1 MKTMNTFSYI
11 SNADPAYIESL
22 YQQFKNDPAA
32 IESEW
37 KKFFEGFDFAV
48 SNLSSNGNDVAV
60 VTTEAGEEKT
70 TLAPVAAPSKEDHS
84 AIAAHSTT
92 TQTDLAREAGVYQLI
107 CAYREKAHLLSIT
120 NPIRKRKDRHANLD
134 LSFFGLSDADLQ
146 KEFFAGTVLGL
157 GKATLQQILDR
168 LQKIYCRSIGIEY
181 TYIVEPGEIA
191 WLKERFEQ
199 GYANMEFSLDQK
211 KRILSKLNDAVVF
224 EKFLGTKY
232 IGQKRFSLEGGE
244 TTIAALDA
252 IINKAAVSGVKEITM
267 GMAHRGRLNVLAN
280 IMGKTYENIFNEFEG
295 NVNPDTTMGD
305 GDVKYH
311 LGYSSELETA
321 ASGKIYLKLSP
332 NPSHLEA
339 VNPVVSGFTRAKAD
353 TLYGGEYDF
362 IMPVIIHGDA
372 AVAGQGVV
380 YECLQMSQLNGYA
393 TGGSLHFVIN
403 NQIGFTTDFDD
414 ARTSNYCTS
423 YAATV
428 LAPVMHV
435 NGDDPEAVVFA
446 VELAVE
452 YRQRFNKDVFVDMV
466 CYRRYGHN
474 EGDDPKFT
482 QPRLYDAISK
492 HPNPREVY
500 TRILMERG
508 DIDAELAKE
517 MDKSFWKQLQ
527 DRLDFV
533 KQNPLPYTY
542 QEPELAWKKLRKSNP
557 GDFDASPETSVP
569 METLSHIAQR
579 ITAIPEGFTPL
590 KKIEQI
596 LQRGKDFF
604 EKEKKV
610 DWAWSELMAYGSLL
624 MEGHDVRLSGQ
635 DAIRGTFSHRHAVIY
650 DESNNKGHNR
660 LSALSDKQGKFMIY
674 NSLLSEFAVLGF
686 EFGYALANPQT
697 LTIWEAQF
705 GDFSN
710 GAQTIIDQFI
720 IASESKWQ
728 RMSGLTLLLPH
739 GYEGQGPE
747 HSSARLERFL
757 QQSAEYNM
765 SVVNIT
771 SPANFFHALRRQLVR
786 PFRKP
791 LIVMSPKSL
800 LRHPK
805 CVSAVEEMTQGGFRE
820 VIDDASVHDAAK
832 VRRVLLC
839 SGKIYYDLLER
850 QEKENR
856 EDLAIVR
863 IEQLAPFPQ
872 KQLDAVAARY
882 KAARFIWV
890 QEEPNNMGAYAF
902 LKMNWKNG
910 ELFNITR
917 KASAS
922 PATGFSKLHA
932 KEQLEIIDK
941 AFEQ

>member
-1 MKTMNTFSYI
+1 MNTFSYL
-11 SNADPAYIESL
+11 SNAEPAYIESL
-22 YQQFKNDPAA
+22 YLQFKNDPTTV
-32 IESEW
+32 EVEW

-48 SNLSSNGNDVAV
+48 SNLSANGNQVTATFTDAGTDKIIVAE
-60 VTTEAGEEKT
+60 TDSDKQDNLSA
-70 TLAPVAAPSKEDHS
+70 VAAPEV
-84 AIAAHSTT
+84 
-92 TQTDLAREAGVYQLI
+92 QVQVDLARESGVYQLI
-107 CAYREKAHLLSIT
+107 CAYREKGHLVSHT
-120 NPIRKRKDRHANLD
+120 NPIRQRKDRHANLD
-134 LSFFGLSDADLQ
+134 LSFFGLSDTDLQ
-146 KEFFAGTVLGL
+146 QEFYAGNFLGL
-157 GKATLQQILDR
+157 GKTTLQQILDR

-181 TYIVEPGEIA
+181 TYLVEPEELQ
-191 WLKERFEQ
+191 WLKERFEN
-199 GYANMEFSLDQK
+199 GYANMQFSLDQK

-252 IINKAAVSGVKEITM
+252 IINKAAASGVQEITM

-311 LGYSSELETA
+311 LGYSSELETT
-321 ASGKIYLKLSP
+321 SSRKIYLKLSP

-353 TLYGGEYDF
+353 TLYGGEYDS
-362 IMPVIIHGDA
+362 ILPVIIHGDA

-380 YECLQMSQLNGYA
+380 YECLQMSQLHGYS
-393 TGGSLHFVIN
+393 TGGTLHFVIN

-423 YAATV
+423 YASTV
-428 LAPVMHV
+428 MAPVMHV

-452 YRQRFNKDVFVDMV
+452 YRQRFNKDIFVDMV

-482 QPRLYDAISK
+482 QPKLYDAISK
-492 HPNPREVY
+492 HQNPREVY
-500 TRILMERG
+500 SKILMDRG

-557 GDFDASPETSVP
+557 EDFDASPETAVP
-569 METLSHIAQR
+569 AETLSLIAR
-579 ITAIPEGFTPL
+579 KITTIPEGFDPL

-610 DWAWSELMAYGSLL
+610 DWAWGELMAYGSLL
-624 MEGHDVRLSGQ
+624 LEGHDVRLSGQ

-650 DESNNKGHNR
+650 DESNNKGYNR
-660 LSALSDKQGKFMIY
+660 LSALSDRQGKFMIY

-728 RMSGLTLLLPH
+728 RMSGLTMLLPH

-771 SPANFFHALRRQLVR
+771 TPANFFHVLRRQLYR

-805 CVSAVEEMTQGGFRE
+805 CVSDLQEMTQGGFRE
-820 VIDDASVHDAAK
+820 VMDDTTITDAAK

-839 SGKIYYDLLER
+839 TGKIYYDLLER
-850 QEKENR
+850 QEKVKR
-856 EDLAIVR
+856 EDVAIVR
-863 IEQLAPFPQ
+863 MEQLYPFPQ
-872 KQLDAVAARY
+872 KQLDAISARY
-882 KAARFIWV
+882 KTARFIWV

-902 LKMNWKNG
+902 MKMNWKNG

-932 KEQLEIIDK
+932 KEQVEIIDK
-941 AFEQ
+941 AFER

>member
-1 MKTMNTFSYI
+1 MPTFSYI
-11 SNADPAYIESL
+11 SNADPSYIEGL
-22 YQQFKNDPAA
+22 YQDFKKDP
-32 IESEW
+32 SSVDVEW

-48 SNLSSNGNDVAV
+48 INSASNGNMPIAE
-60 VTTEAGEEKT
+60 TK
-70 TLAPVAAPSKEDHS
+70 VAADTEPVIATGLPQAAEQIAALASS
-84 AIAAHSTT
+84 AIAGEFA
-92 TQTDLAREAGVYQLI
+92 VYQLI
-107 CAYREKAHLLSIT
+107 QAYREKAHLVSNT
-120 NPIRKRKDRHANLD
+120 NPIRQRKDRHANLD
-134 LSFFGLSDADLQ
+134 LEFFGLGKENLLQ
-146 KEFFAGTVLGL
+146 EYYAGKFIGL
-157 GKATLQQILDR
+157 GKTTLQNIIDR
-168 LQKIYCRSIGIEY
+168 LKKIYCSSIGIEY
-181 TYIVEPGEIA
+181 TYIVQPDELSWMQEQ
-191 WLKERFEQ
+191 FEKRYGNLTFELQ
-199 GYANMEFSLDQK
+199 QK
-211 KRILSKLNDAVVF
+211 KRILEKLNDAVVF

-232 IGQKRFSLEGGE
+232 VGQKRFSLEGGE

-252 IINKAAVSGVKEITM
+252 IINKAAASGVHEITM

-295 NVNPDTTMGD
+295 NVSPDSTMGD

-311 LGYSSELETA
+311 LGYSSEVETVT
-321 ASGKIYLKLSP
+321 GKKIYLKLSP

-353 TLYGGEYDF
+353 TLYGGEYDS

-380 YECLQMSQLNGYA
+380 YECLQMSLLNGYS

-423 YAATV
+423 YASTV

-452 YRQRFNKDVFVDMV
+452 YRQKFNKDIFVDMV

-482 QPRLYDAISK
+482 QPRMYEVIAK

-500 TRILMERG
+500 SKLLMDRG
-508 DIDAELAKE
+508 DIDAQLAKE

-542 QEPELAWKKLRKSNP
+542 QEPELAWKKLRKSTP
-557 GDFDASPETSVP
+557 EDFESSPATGVDAATIS
-569 METLSHIAQR
+569 LIADK
-579 ITAIPEGFTPL
+579 ITQIPEGFVPL

-596 LQRGKDFF
+596 LQRGKDAF
-604 EKEKKV
+604 EKEHKI
-610 DWAWSELMAYGSLL
+610 DWAWGELLAYASLL
-624 MEGHDVRLSGQ
+624 LEGHDVRLSGQ
-635 DAIRGTFSHRHAVIY
+635 DTVRGTFSHRHAIIY
-650 DESNNKGHNR
+650 DESNNKGYNR
-660 LSALSDKQGKFMIY
+660 LSALREGQGKFMVY

-686 EFGYALANPQT
+686 EFGYSLANPQT

-710 GAQTIIDQFI
+710 GAQTIIDQFLI
-720 IASESKWQ
+720 SSESKWQ

-765 SVVNIT
+765 SVVNVT
-771 SPANFFHALRRQLVR
+771 TPANFFHLLRRQLYR

-800 LRHPK
+800 FRHPK
-805 CVSAVEEMTQGGFRE
+805 CVSDRNELTTAGFHE
-820 VIDDASVHDAAK
+820 VLDDAGVKDVAK
-832 VRRVLLC
+832 VKRVLLC
-839 SGKIYYDLLER
+839 SGKIYYDLLDR
-850 QEKENR
+850 REKEKR
-856 EDLAIVR
+856 DDIAIVR
-863 IEQLAPFPQ
+863 IEQLAPLPQ
-872 KQLDAVAARY
+872 KQLDAIAAKY
-882 KAARFIWV
+882 KTARFIWV
-890 QEEPNNMGAYAF
+890 QEEPYNMGAYSF
-902 LKMNWKNG
+902 LKMNWKNI
-910 ELFNITR
+910 ELFGITR

-922 PATGFSKLHA
+922 PATGFMKAHV

-941 AFEQ
+941 AFEKG